1 MGASGVRRSS
11 RELRRRCGLHNLRP
25 ILLELQRVVEKM
37 SRTRPSPEIRE
48 LAQRLF
54 AYEVAREKPAEAN
67 LPALVLAVEKLRRP
81 LVTLAGIAG
90 FRSLLARA
98 LTLAKEQV
106 IGLSAV
112 QIEAD
117 GSLEVGSDLGNHDQA
132 AEAGVMLIAQLLGL
146 LVTFIGESLMLRL
159 VRDAWPDL
167 PAVDYGSLRKVN
179 YDPTQ
184 KSNDQ

>member
-1 MGASGVRRSS
+1 
-11 RELRRRCGLHNLRP
+11 
-25 ILLELQRVVEKM
+25 M

-48 LAQRLF
+48 LAQRLL
-54 AYEVAREKPAEAN
+54 AYEVGSDRPAGEN
-67 LPALVLAVEKLRRP
+67 LPALAFAVEKLRRP

-106 IGLSAV
+106 TGLSSV
-112 QIEAD
+112 RIEAD
-117 GSLEVGSDLGNHDQA
+117 GSLEVGGDLGDHDQV

-146 LVTFIGESLMLRL
+146 LATFIGESLMLRL

-167 PAVDYGSLRKVN
+167 PVVDYSTLE
-179 YDPTQ
+179 
-184 KSNDQ
+184 KSEL